1 MELDKAYTLTMGGQT
16 WALDCPK
23 IDQEGNA
30 TIAPNTY
37 NKWGEV
43 NGELT
48 ITKGTEK
55 PYVVNIYIVR
65 FDAGEGC
72 AITFEGWGT
81 ELRWVGGN
89 APALAEGKTYEIT
102 IIDNLAM
109 FVEG

>member
-1 MELDKAYTLTMGGQT
+1 MNKAYTLTMAGQT
-16 WALDCPK
+16 FALDCPK
-23 IDQEGNA
+23 VEPAGNA

-43 NGELT
+43 STLT
-48 ITKGTEK
+48 ITKGAEI
-55 PYVVNIYIVR
+55 PNVVNIYIVR
-65 FDAGEGC
+65 FDAGAEC
-72 AITFEGWGT
+72 AVTFEGWGT
-81 ELRWVGGN
+81 ELRWIGGN